1 MSQHVDPDLSFVA
14 LDGDAFRAPEGT
26 TLPPIAAGPPVTGP
40 LDALAAPWLPF
51 GGVEAGLSLATEVD
65 QNQKRIW
72 NAPRGSI
79 YRTITRSE
87 VKTITFRAVEH
98 SEATVK
104 TIQRGGSATEVGSP
118 GSGVFK
124 WTENPSG
131 NGEVFAFAFDVRD
144 GDKHLRYFFERVE
157 LAGVPTEVY
166 DGEDIVGWD
175 ITLTVLVGDDGAASQ
190 EKYSNFDPT
199 VTAA

>member
-26 TLPPIAAGPPVTGP
+26 AIPAAAAVLGN
-40 LDALAAPWLPF
+40 LAPPWLPY
-51 GGVEAGLSLATEVD
+51 GGVEAGLTLATEID

-72 NAPRGSI
+72 NAPRGSV
-79 YRTITRSE
+79 YRTIVRSE

-104 TIQRGGSATEVGSP
+104 TIQRGGTATETAV

-131 NGEVFAFAFDVRD
+131 NGDVFAFAFDVRD
-144 GDKHLRYFFERVE
+144 GDKHLRYFFHRVE
-157 LAGVPTEVY
+157 ISGVPQEVY
-166 DGEDIVGWD
+166 SGEDIVGWD
-175 ITLTVLVGDDGAASQ
+175 ITLTVLANPDGETA
-190 EKYSNFDPT
+190 EKFSNFDPL
-199 VTAA
+199 VTAAP

>member
-14 LDGDAFRAPEGT
+14 LDGDAYRAPEGT
-26 TLPPIAAGPPVTGP
+26 NLPPVAVGPPATTP
-40 LDALAAPWLPF
+40 LDELADPWLPY
-51 GGVEAGLSLATEVD
+51 GGVEAGLSIATEVD

-87 VKTITFRAVEH
+87 VKSITFRAVEH
-98 SEATVK
+98 SEATVL
-104 TIQRGGSATEVGSP
+104 TTQRGGTAAALTDAP
-118 GSGVFK
+118 GVFQ

-144 GDKHLRYFFERVE
+144 GDKHLRYFFPRVE
-157 LAGVPTEVY
+157 LAGVPQEVFN
-166 DGEDIVGWD
+166 GEDIVGWD
-175 ITLTVLVGDDGAASQ
+175 ITLTVLVGDDGASAQ

-199 VTAA
+199 VVAA